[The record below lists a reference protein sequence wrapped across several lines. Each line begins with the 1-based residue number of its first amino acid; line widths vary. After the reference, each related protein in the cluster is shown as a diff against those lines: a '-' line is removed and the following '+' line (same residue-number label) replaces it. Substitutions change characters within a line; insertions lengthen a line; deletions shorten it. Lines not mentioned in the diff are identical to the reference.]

1 LNFLQ
6 YIGYF
11 FVIFLIALFVGTFKQ
26 ESVKAYNFLKDITYL
41 FKPILGLVLGYQ
53 LCRKHIQNPLSL
65 VVNTGLFIAIAH
77 LAVVAYAFLFLHVGN
92 INDLRL
98 HAGYFSDFEVY
109 AVIIVMFN
117 KEFGLEL
124 SARKRKIALI
134 VIGF

>member
-1 LNFLQ
+1 
-6 YIGYF
+6 
-11 FVIFLIALFVGTFKQ
+11 
-26 ESVKAYNFLKDITYL
+26 
-41 FKPILGLVLGYQ
+41 
-53 LCRKHIQNPLSL
+53 
-65 VVNTGLFIAIAH
+65 
-77 LAVVAYAFLFLHVGN
+77 FLFLHVGN

-134 VIGF
+134 VIGFSALMYLARTNMIQFVILWMAMKGYLAINKKSLTLIASLVIFSAV